1 MLKRILQRTL
11 LSAVLLLA
19 AACGGRRTTL
29 LADFDRAV
37 YTPGYAS
44 GFEIAGAA
52 GRTSTIIRV
61 RSPWQGAEGVETALY
76 IARDGEEAP
85 EGFDGQVR
93 RGDARRIVCL
103 SSTHVAMLDA
113 LGADSTIVGVSGID
127 YLSNPYVAANR
138 DRIGDVGYEGNID
151 YERLLSLEP
160 DLVLLFGIGGAS
172 SLEPKLR
179 ELGVPFL
186 YVGEYLEESPLGKA
200 EWMVAVGEAIGRR
213 EEAEAIFAEIP
224 ERYNVWRERVAGKGL
239 KAPRVMLNAPYG
251 DTWFMASTGSY
262 VARLIADA
270 GGDYLYRRNTGDTSL
285 PIDLE
290 EAALLLSEADVW
302 IHAGSFATLDELRAR
317 LPKLADVRCV
327 RAGSVWNCDRRTN
340 AAGGN
345 DYWESGIVHPD
356 LVLRDLI
363 LIFHPELAALSEEGD
378 TLVYYRK
385 IE

>member
-1 MLKRILQRTL
+1 M
-11 LSAVLLLA
+11 
-19 AACGGRRTTL
+19 
-29 LADFDRAV
+29 
-37 YTPGYAS
+37 
-44 GFEIAGAA
+44 
-52 GRTSTIIRV
+52 
-61 RSPWQGAEGVETALY
+61 
-76 IARDGEEAP
+76 
-85 EGFDGQVR
+85 
-93 RGDARRIVCL
+93 
-103 SSTHVAMLDA
+103 
-113 LGADSTIVGVSGID
+113 
-127 YLSNPYVAANR
+127 
-138 DRIGDVGYEGNID
+138 
-151 YERLLSLEP
+151 
-160 DLVLLFGIGGAS
+160 
-172 SLEPKLR
+172 
-179 ELGVPFL
+179 
-186 YVGEYLEESPLGKA
+186 
-200 EWMVAVGEAIGRR
+200 
-213 EEAEAIFAEIP
+213 
-224 ERYNVWRERVAGKGL
+224 AGKGL